1 MNRMT
6 TRLRELMARPGLI
19 VAPACHDP
27 MTARTAERL
36 GYPVVYLGGFAY
48 GAASSVTEPRLT
60 MTEMVDAARRIAS
73 VVNVPLIVDAG
84 TGFGDPM
91 HVMRTVQ
98 EFERAGVSAIHIEDQ
113 VFPKRAHY
121 HRDYREHVIPADE
134 MAIKIEFATKARTD
148 PDFVIFGRTDS
159 MRTDGYE
166 EGMKRARLYSEA
178 GADGIMIFPNNA
190 EEAER
195 APKEIS
201 APLAYTNSYGNRV
214 GRPVYNTGELDSMGW
229 KFDIEAI
236 AMIASAYRAAYST
249 LSSIKDTGRADM
261 DEEEARRLRKAI
273 EDTIGLEDYYRVEEE
288 TVEAANRRSPGQQ

>member
-6 TRLRELMARPGLI
+6 TRLRELMAAPGLI

-27 MTARTAERL
+27 MTARIAEGL
-36 GYPVVYLGGFAY
+36 GYSVVYLGGFAY

-60 MTEMVDAARRIAS
+60 MPEIVEAARRITS
-73 VVNVPLIVDAG
+73 VVSVPLIVDAG

-98 EFERAGVSAIHIEDQ
+98 EFERAGVAAIHIEDQ

-134 MAIKIEFATKARTD
+134 MAIKIEFAARGRSD

-166 EGMKRARLYSEA
+166 EGMRRARLYAEA
-178 GADGIMIFPNNA
+178 GADGIMVFPNSA
-190 EEAER
+190 VEAER
-195 APKEIS
+195 APGEIS
-201 APLAYTNSYGNRV
+201 APLVYTNSYGNRV
-214 GRPVYNTGELDSMGW
+214 GRPVYATGELEAMGW
-229 KFDIEAI
+229 KVDIEAI
-236 AMIASAYRAAYST
+236 AIIASAYRAAHGT
-249 LSSIKDTGRADM
+249 LSRIKEQGRADM

-273 EDTIGLEDYYRVEEE
+273 EDTIGLEEYYRIEEE
-288 TVEAANRRSPGQQ
+288 TVEAAIRRSSTGG